1 MSVRRTVIGLVLI
14 VVVVVGGLW
23 WRASWIAGHLLRTEA
38 PKSIAEKSGGVY
50 RLEVGQVHLSLVR
63 RRILVDSALVTTDS
77 AVNARRPRPRTA
89 LRLVLHQCTISGMQ
103 LIPLILGRGLSAE
116 TFGCAAV
123 SAAAYVPRS
132 RSSSDSD
139 TLAQPRNA
147 QQAFFILQQ
156 GLRLPSFAPRV
167 QVARIDFPHVE
178 LDVRLERARGGGG
191 EARLELEHLQW
202 HMTELMIDPADSA
215 ATARPLFSRRV
226 ELSAANF
233 VAHPGSATAVRV
245 EEFVGSLSDSSF
257 ELRGVAF
264 APAVS
269 DSAFARAR
277 PYRRTLIKAAVG
289 RIGVQGLD
297 VGAMVLREGFRAR
310 RVELDSLRLDIF
322 SDRRRPPNPIPPH
335 RRTPQAWIADLDRS
349 VSVDSVRVED
359 GEIGYREQ
367 RARHGRPGVM
377 TFARLEAVAVNVR
390 HFVGR
395 WRAGDPM
402 ALHATAYLQNVG
414 RLEAHF
420 VAPLDAPSFDMTFRG
435 RLGSMPAT
443 ALNTFVEQTVPF
455 RLDKGRIVE
464 IVFDATV
471 ANAVARGTVTPR
483 YHDLTVEVT
492 GHGAKGI
499 LGTGGVI
506 GDAARG
512 VATFVGNLTEMRADN
527 PEDGETAPR
536 TGTIGHAFTPN
547 ETLPAF
553 LWKSIRDGLFAVV
566 RK

>member
-50 RLEVGQVHLSLVR
+50 RLGVGQVHLSLVR
-63 RRILVDSALVTTDS
+63 RRIMVDSVLVTTDS

-147 QQAFFILQQ
+147 QQAFFVLQQ

-178 LDVRLERARGGGG
+178 LDFRLERTRGG

-202 HMTELMIDPADSA
+202 HMTDLMIDPADSV

-233 VAHPGSATAVRV
+233 VAHLDRATAVRV

-269 DSAFARAR
+269 DSAFARAW
-277 PYRRTLIKAAVG
+277 PYRRTRIKAAVG

-310 RVELDSLRLDIF
+310 RVALHSLRLDIF
-322 SDRRRPPNPIPPH
+322 SDRRRPPNPILPH

-349 VSVDSVRVED
+349 VSVDSVLVQD
-359 GEIGYREQ
+359 GEIVYREQ
-367 RARHGRPGVM
+367 RARHRRPGVM
-377 TFARLEAVAVNVR
+377 TFARLEAIAVNVR
-390 HFVGR
+390 HFAGR
-395 WRAGDPM
+395 RRAADPM
-402 ALHATAYLQNVG
+402 TLHATAYLQNVG

-420 VAPLDAPSFDMTFRG
+420 VVPLDAPRFDMTFRG
-435 RLGSMPAT
+435 RLGPMPAT
-443 ALNTFVEQTVPF
+443 KLNAFIQETFPL

-464 IVFDATV
+464 ITFDATV

-536 TGTIGHAFTPN
+536 SGTINHTFIPR

-553 LWKSIRDGLFAVV
+553 LWASIRDGLFAVV